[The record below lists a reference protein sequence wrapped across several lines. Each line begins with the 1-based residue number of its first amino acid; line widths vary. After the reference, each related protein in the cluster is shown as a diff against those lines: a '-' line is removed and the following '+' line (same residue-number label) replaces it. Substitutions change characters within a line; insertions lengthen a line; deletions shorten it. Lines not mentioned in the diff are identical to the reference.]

1 MYINNERKFIFI
13 CCAKSASTSVLNTV
27 RTEFKPDP
35 PPHIRH
41 MSIETVLSEHPDK
54 RDYFKFAFVR
64 NPWDR
69 IVSCYHDFTQDTSHW
84 SWSKGLLD
92 YKNFEDFCIKF
103 PDSEWSKW
111 VHFLPLSN
119 RLSIDGILEMDF
131 IGKYENLQSDFE
143 KLCNKLNMEPKELP
157 LYRKSNRE
165 KNYRKY
171 FTKDT
176 KKIIEEFYKED
187 INNFNYDF

>member
-41 MSIETVLSEHPDK
+41 MSIETVLSKHPDK

-92 YKNFEDFCIKF
+92 YKTSASNFQIANGVNGCIF
-103 PDSEWSKW
+103 YRSPTGY
-111 VHFLPLSN
+111 
-119 RLSIDGILEMDF
+119 RLTEYWRWIL
-131 IGKYENLQSDFE
+131 
-143 KLCNKLNMEPKELP
+143 
-157 LYRKSNRE
+157 
-165 KNYRKY
+165 
-171 FTKDT
+171 
-176 KKIIEEFYKED
+176 
-187 INNFNYDF
+187 